1 MTVIDFGPD
10 KHISHRYRV
19 NTSSL
24 VLRLE
29 EVRVWADHQNIRCSI
44 LPGLAFFHD
53 EKDVTLFL
61 LRWS

>member
-10 KHISHRYRV
+10 IQTSYRYRV
-19 NTSSL
+19 DTSSR

-44 LPGLAFFHD
+44 LPGLAFFYD
-53 EKDVTLFL
+53 EKDVILFL